1 MDIQIANKL
10 DFKVSVIIPVYNAE
24 LYIEQAI
31 ESAVNLIE
39 VGEII
44 LIEDGSKD
52 NSLSMCKKL
61 EERFEKIKLLTHENN
76 INRGAS
82 ESRNLGIQNAIY
94 PYISFLDADDV
105 YCNSRFRVD
114 KSIFTSNNSIDGVYS
129 AVGYLD
135 EEDGKMFY
143 LRKVISPE
151 ELFHFLL
158 IGTYGHFHTNG
169 ITLRKSVFDDVGYF
183 SSKLILHQDSE
194 MWLRI
199 ALKKKLINGDLKNP
213 VALIRRHEGNRIWK
227 GQNYNT
233 KYLLYVT
240 FYNWV
245 LNENISKYDLL
256 LLLRRISIYESKK
269 SNKLYYFLLIKN
281 CFKGLLKLKMVD

>member
-1 MDIQIANKL
+1 MDVQDADKL
-10 DFKVSVIIPVYNAE
+10 DFKVSVIIPVFNAE
-24 LYIEQAI
+24 LFIEQAV
-31 ESAVNLIE
+31 ESAVNLFE
-39 VGEII
+39 VGEVI

-52 NSLSMCKKL
+52 NSLLMCKRL
-61 EERFEKIKLLTHENN
+61 EERFDKIKLLTHENN
-76 INRGAS
+76 VNKGAS
-82 ESRNLGIQNAIY
+82 ESRNLGIKKALF

-105 YCNSRFRVD
+105 YSTSRFSID
-114 KSIFTSNNSIDGVYS
+114 KTIFTSNISIDGVYS

-143 LRKVISPE
+143 LRKVIPPN

-169 ITLRKSVFDDVGYF
+169 ITLKKSVFDDVGYF
-183 SSKLILHQDSE
+183 SSNLILHQDSE

-199 ALKKKLINGDLKNP
+199 ALKKKLISGDLKSP

-233 KYLLYVT
+233 KYLLYAT

-245 LNENISKYDLL
+245 LNEKISKYDLL

-269 SNKLYYFLLIKN
+269 SNKFYYFLLIKN
-281 CFKGLLKLKMVD
+281 CLKGLLKLKIK

>member
-1 MDIQIANKL
+1 MDVQFEEKL

-24 LYIEQAI
+24 LYIEQAVV
-31 ESAVNLIE
+31 SAVNLVE

-52 NSLSMCKKL
+52 NSLSICKEL
-61 EERFEKIKLLTHENN
+61 VDRFNKIKLLTHENN
-76 INRGAS
+76 ENKGAS
-82 ESRNLGIQNAIY
+82 ESRNLGIRNAIF
-94 PYISFLDADDV
+94 PFVSFLDADDV
-105 YCNSRFRVD
+105 YDVSRFRVD
-114 KSIFTSNNSIDGVYS
+114 KSILSTNNTIDGVYS

-143 LRKVISPE
+143 LRKVISPN

-183 SSKLILHQDSE
+183 SSHLILHQDSE

-199 ALKKKLINGDLKNP
+199 ALKKKLISGDLKNP

-227 GQNYNT
+227 GQNYST

-245 LNENISKYDLL
+245 LNEKISKYDLL

-269 SNKLYYFLLIKN
+269 NNKLYYFLLIKN
-281 CFKGLLKLKMVD
+281 CFRGLLKLKIN

>member
-1 MDIQIANKL
+1 MDDQFEGKL

-24 LYIEQAI
+24 LYIEQAV
-31 ESAVNLIE
+31 ESAVKLVE

-52 NSLSMCKKL
+52 NSLSICKEL
-61 EERFEKIKLLTHENN
+61 VDRFNKIKLLTHKNNENK
-76 INRGAS
+76 GAS
-82 ESRNLGIQNAIY
+82 ESRNLGIRNAIF
-94 PYISFLDADDV
+94 PFVSFLDADDV
-105 YCNSRFRVD
+105 YDVSRFCKD
-114 KSIFTSNNSIDGVYS
+114 KSILATNNAVDGVYS

-143 LRKVISPE
+143 LRKVISPN

-183 SSKLILHQDSE
+183 SSHLILHQDSE

-199 ALKKKLINGDLKNP
+199 ALKKKLISGDLKNP

-227 GQNYNT
+227 GQNYST

-245 LNENISKYDLL
+245 LNEKISKYDLL

-269 SNKLYYFLLIKN
+269 NNKLYYFLLIKN
-281 CFKGLLKLKMVD
+281 CFKGLLKLKIN

>member
-1 MDIQIANKL
+1 MDVEFEEKL

-24 LYIEQAI
+24 LYIEQAVA
-31 ESAVNLIE
+31 SAVDLAE

-52 NSLSMCKKL
+52 NSLQICKEL
-61 EERFEKIKLLTHENN
+61 VVRFDKIKLLTHENN
-76 INRGAS
+76 ENKGAS
-82 ESRNLGIQNAIY
+82 ESRNLGIRSAIF
-94 PYISFLDADDV
+94 PFVSFLDADDV
-105 YCNSRFRVD
+105 YDVSRFRKD
-114 KSIFTSNNSIDGVYS
+114 KSILATNNTIDGVYS

-143 LRKVISPE
+143 LRKVISPN

-183 SSKLILHQDSE
+183 SSQLILHQDSE

-199 ALKKKLINGDLKNP
+199 ALKKKLISGDLKNP
-213 VALIRRHEGNRIWK
+213 VALIRRQEGNRIWK
-227 GQNYNT
+227 GQNYST

-245 LNENISKYDLL
+245 LNENISKYDLF

-269 SNKLYYFLLIKN
+269 NNKLYYFIVIKN
-281 CFKGLLKLKMVD
+281 CFKGLLKLKIN

>member
-1 MDIQIANKL
+1 MDDQFEGKL
-10 DFKVSVIIPVYNAE
+10 DFKVSVIIPVYNAG
-24 LYIEQAI
+24 LYIEQAVV
-31 ESAVNLIE
+31 SAVNLVE

-52 NSLSMCKKL
+52 NSLQLCKAL
-61 EERFEKIKLLTHENN
+61 VARFDKIKLLTHENN
-76 INRGAS
+76 ENKGAS
-82 ESRNLGIQNAIY
+82 ESRNLGIKSAIF
-94 PYISFLDADDV
+94 PFVSFLDADDV
-105 YCNSRFRVD
+105 YHGSRFRID
-114 KSIFTSNNSIDGVYS
+114 KSILTSNNTVDGVYS

-143 LRKVISPE
+143 LRKVIPPN

-158 IGTYGHFHTNG
+158 LGTYGHFHTNG

-183 SSKLILHQDSE
+183 SPQLILHQDSE

-199 ALKKKLINGDLKNP
+199 ALKKKLISGDLKNP

-227 GQNYNT
+227 GQNYST
-233 KYLLYVT
+233 RYLLYVT

-245 LNENISKYDLL
+245 LNENISKYDLI
-256 LLLRRISIYESKK
+256 LLLRRISIFESKK
-269 SNKLYYFLLIKN
+269 NNKPYYFILLKN
-281 CFKGLLKLKMVD
+281 CFRGLLTLKIN

>member
-1 MDIQIANKL
+1 MDVEFEEKL

-24 LYIEQAI
+24 LYIEQAVA
-31 ESAVNLIE
+31 SAVDLAE

-52 NSLSMCKKL
+52 NSLQICKEL
-61 EERFEKIKLLTHENN
+61 VFRFDKIKLLTHENN
-76 INRGAS
+76 ENKGAS
-82 ESRNLGIQNAIY
+82 ESRNLGIRSAIF
-94 PYISFLDADDV
+94 PFVSFLDADDV
-105 YCNSRFRVD
+105 YDVSRFRKD
-114 KSIFTSNNSIDGVYS
+114 KSILATNNTIDGVYS

-143 LRKVISPE
+143 LRKVISPN

-183 SSKLILHQDSE
+183 SSQLILHQDSE

-199 ALKKKLINGDLKNP
+199 ALKKKLISGDLKNP

-227 GQNYNT
+227 GQNYST

-245 LNENISKYDLL
+245 LNENISKYDLF

-269 SNKLYYFLLIKN
+269 NNKLYYFIVIKN
-281 CFKGLLKLKMVD
+281 CFKGLLKLKIN

>member
-1 MDIQIANKL
+1 MDNQFEGKL

-24 LYIEQAI
+24 LYIEHAVV
-31 ESAVNLIE
+31 SAVNLDE

-52 NSLSMCKKL
+52 NSLSICKEL
-61 EERFEKIKLLTHENN
+61 VDRFGKIKLLTHENN
-76 INRGAS
+76 VNKGAS
-82 ESRNLGIQNAIY
+82 ESRNLGIRSAIF
-94 PYISFLDADDV
+94 PFVSFLDADDV
-105 YCNSRFRVD
+105 YDVSRFRTD
-114 KSIFTSNNSIDGVYS
+114 KSILASNNAIDGVYS

-135 EEDGKMFY
+135 EEDRKMFY
-143 LRKVISPE
+143 LRKVISPN

-183 SSKLILHQDSE
+183 SSQLILHQDSE

-199 ALKKKLINGDLKNP
+199 ALKKKLISGDLKNP
-213 VALIRRHEGNRIWK
+213 VALIRRHDGNRIWK
-227 GQNYNT
+227 GQNYST

-269 SNKLYYFLLIKN
+269 NNKLYYFLLIKN
-281 CFKGLLKLKMVD
+281 CFKGLLKLKIN

>member
-1 MDIQIANKL
+1 MDDQFEGKL

-24 LYIEQAI
+24 LYIEHAVV
-31 ESAVNLIE
+31 SAVNLDE

-52 NSLSMCKKL
+52 NSLSICKEL
-61 EERFEKIKLLTHENN
+61 VDRFGKIKLLTHENN
-76 INRGAS
+76 VNKGAS
-82 ESRNLGIQNAIY
+82 ESRNLGIRSAIF
-94 PYISFLDADDV
+94 PFVSFLDADDV
-105 YCNSRFRVD
+105 YDVSRFCTD
-114 KSIFTSNNSIDGVYS
+114 KSILATNNTIDGVYS

-135 EEDGKMFY
+135 EEDRKMFY
-143 LRKVISPE
+143 LRKVISPN

-183 SSKLILHQDSE
+183 SSQLILHQDSE

-199 ALKKKLINGDLKNP
+199 ALKKKLISGDLKNP

-227 GQNYNT
+227 GQNYST

-269 SNKLYYFLLIKN
+269 NNKLYYLLLIKN
-281 CFKGLLKLKMVD
+281 CFKGLLKLKIN

>member
-1 MDIQIANKL
+1 MDVQYAEKL

-24 LYIEQAI
+24 LYIEQAV
-31 ESAVNLIE
+31 ESALNLVE

-52 NSLSMCKKL
+52 KSLSMCKSL
-61 EERFEKIKLLTHENN
+61 EERYEKIKLLTHENN
-76 INRGAS
+76 VNKGAS
-82 ESRNLGIQNAIY
+82 ESRNLGIKMAVF
-94 PYISFLDADDV
+94 PFVSFLDADDV
-105 YCNSRFRVD
+105 YCTSRFSID
-114 KSIFTSNNSIDGVYS
+114 KSILTSNNTIDGVYS

-135 EEDGKMFY
+135 EIDGKMFY
-143 LRKVISPE
+143 LRKIIPPE
-151 ELFHFLL
+151 DLFHYLL

-169 ITLRKSVFDDVGYF
+169 ITIRKSVFDEVGFF
-183 SSKLILHQDSE
+183 SSQLILHQDSE

-199 ALKKKLINGDLKNP
+199 ALKKKLQSGDLKNP

-233 KYLLYVT
+233 KYLLYIT

-245 LNENISKYDLL
+245 LNEKISKYDLV

-281 CFKGLLKLKMVD
+281 CLKGMLKLKIN

>member
-1 MDIQIANKL
+1 MDVQFEEKL
-10 DFKVSVIIPVYNAE
+10 DFKVSVIIPVYNAG
-24 LYIEQAI
+24 LYIEQAVV
-31 ESAVNLIE
+31 SAVNLVE

-52 NSLSMCKKL
+52 NSLQLCKAL
-61 EERFEKIKLLTHENN
+61 VARFNKIKLLTHENN
-76 INRGAS
+76 ENKGAS
-82 ESRNLGIQNAIY
+82 ESRNLGICSAIF
-94 PYISFLDADDV
+94 PFVSFLDADDV
-105 YCNSRFRVD
+105 YDVSRFRLD
-114 KSIFTSNNSIDGVYS
+114 KSILTSNNTIDGVYS

-143 LRKVISPE
+143 LRKVISPN

-183 SSKLILHQDSE
+183 SSQLILHQDSE

-199 ALKKKLINGDLKNP
+199 ALKKKLISGDLKNP

-227 GQNYNT
+227 GQNYST

-240 FYNWV
+240 FYNWA
-245 LNENISKYDLL
+245 LNENISKYDLF

-269 SNKLYYFLLIKN
+269 SNKWYYFLLLKN
-281 CFKGLLKLKMVD
+281 CFIGLFKLKIVK

>member
-1 MDIQIANKL
+1 MDVEFEEKL

-24 LYIEQAI
+24 LYIEQAVA
-31 ESAVNLIE
+31 SAVDLAE

-52 NSLSMCKKL
+52 NSLQICKEL
-61 EERFEKIKLLTHENN
+61 VFRFDKIKLLTHENN
-76 INRGAS
+76 ENKGAS
-82 ESRNLGIQNAIY
+82 ESRNLGIRSAIF
-94 PYISFLDADDV
+94 PFVSFLDADDV
-105 YCNSRFRVD
+105 YDVSRFRTD
-114 KSIFTSNNSIDGVYS
+114 KSILATNNTIDGVYS

-143 LRKVISPE
+143 LRKVISPN

-183 SSKLILHQDSE
+183 SSQLILHQDSE

-199 ALKKKLINGDLKNP
+199 ALKKKLISGDLKNP

-227 GQNYNT
+227 GQNYST

-245 LNENISKYDLL
+245 LNENISKYDLF

-269 SNKLYYFLLIKN
+269 NNKLYYFIVIKN
-281 CFKGLLKLKMVD
+281 CFKGLLKLKIN

>member
-1 MDIQIANKL
+1 MDVQFEGKL

-24 LYIEQAI
+24 LYIEHAVA
-31 ESAVNLIE
+31 SAVNLVE

-52 NSLSMCKKL
+52 NSLSICKEL
-61 EERFEKIKLLTHENN
+61 VVRFDKIKLLTHENN
-76 INRGAS
+76 ENKGAS
-82 ESRNLGIQNAIY
+82 ESRNLGIRSAIF
-94 PYISFLDADDV
+94 PFVSFLDADDV
-105 YCNSRFRVD
+105 YGVSRFRKD
-114 KSIFTSNNSIDGVYS
+114 KSILASNNTIDGVYS

-143 LRKVISPE
+143 LRKVISPN

-183 SSKLILHQDSE
+183 SSQLILHQDSE

-199 ALKKKLINGDLKNP
+199 ALKKKLISGDLKNP

-227 GQNYNT
+227 GQNYST

-245 LNENISKYDLL
+245 LTENISKYDLL

-269 SNKLYYFLLIKN
+269 NNKLYYLLLIKN
-281 CFKGLLKLKMVD
+281 CFKGLLKLKIN

>member
-1 MDIQIANKL
+1 MDDQFEGKL

-24 LYIEQAI
+24 LYIEQAVA
-31 ESAVNLIE
+31 SAVNLVE

-52 NSLSMCKKL
+52 NSLSIC
-61 EERFEKIKLLTHENN
+61 EELVVRFDKIKLLTHENN
-76 INRGAS
+76 ENKGAS
-82 ESRNLGIQNAIY
+82 ESRNLGIRSAIF
-94 PYISFLDADDV
+94 PFVSFLDADDV
-105 YCNSRFRVD
+105 YDVSRFRMD
-114 KSIFTSNNSIDGVYS
+114 KSILASNNTIDGVYS

-143 LRKVISPE
+143 LRKVISPN

-183 SSKLILHQDSE
+183 SSQLILHQDSE

-199 ALKKKLINGDLKNP
+199 ALKKKLISGDLKNP

-227 GQNYNT
+227 GQNYST

-245 LNENISKYDLL
+245 LNQNISKYDLF

-269 SNKLYYFLLIKN
+269 NNKLYYFIVIKN
-281 CFKGLLKLKMVD
+281 CLRGLLKFKIN

>member
-1 MDIQIANKL
+1 MDDQFEGKL

-24 LYIEQAI
+24 LYIEQAV
-31 ESAVNLIE
+31 ESAVNLVE

-52 NSLSMCKKL
+52 NSLSICKEL
-61 EERFEKIKLLTHENN
+61 VDRFGKIKLLTHENN
-76 INRGAS
+76 VNKGAS
-82 ESRNLGIQNAIY
+82 ESRNLGIRSAIF
-94 PYISFLDADDV
+94 PFVSFLDADDV
-105 YCNSRFRVD
+105 YDVSRFRTD
-114 KSIFTSNNSIDGVYS
+114 KSILDTNNTIDGVYS

-143 LRKVISPE
+143 LRKVISPN

-183 SSKLILHQDSE
+183 SSQLILHQDSE

-199 ALKKKLINGDLKNP
+199 ALKKKLISGDLKNP

-227 GQNYNT
+227 GQNYST

-269 SNKLYYFLLIKN
+269 NNKLYYLLLIKN
-281 CFKGLLKLKMVD
+281 CFKGLLKLKIN

>member
-1 MDIQIANKL
+1 MDDQFEGKL

-24 LYIEQAI
+24 LYIEQAV
-31 ESAVNLIE
+31 ESAVNLVE

-52 NSLSMCKKL
+52 NSLSICKEL
-61 EERFEKIKLLTHENN
+61 VDRFNKIKLLTHENN
-76 INRGAS
+76 ENKGAS
-82 ESRNLGIQNAIY
+82 ESRNLGIRNAIF
-94 PYISFLDADDV
+94 PFVSFLDADDV
-105 YCNSRFRVD
+105 YDVSRFRID
-114 KSIFTSNNSIDGVYS
+114 KSILATNNAVDGVYS

-143 LRKVISPE
+143 LRKVISPN

-183 SSKLILHQDSE
+183 STHLILHQDSE

-199 ALKKKLINGDLKNP
+199 ALKKKLISGDLKNP

-227 GQNYNT
+227 GQNYST

-245 LNENISKYDLL
+245 LNEKISKYDLL

-269 SNKLYYFLLIKN
+269 NNKLYYFLLIKN
-281 CFKGLLKLKMVD
+281 CFRGLLKLKIN

>member
-1 MDIQIANKL
+1 MDVEFEEKL

-24 LYIEQAI
+24 LYIEQAVA
-31 ESAVNLIE
+31 SAVDLAE

-52 NSLSMCKKL
+52 NSLQICKEL
-61 EERFEKIKLLTHENN
+61 VVRFDKIKLLTHENN
-76 INRGAS
+76 ENKGAS
-82 ESRNLGIQNAIY
+82 ESRNLGIRSAIF
-94 PYISFLDADDV
+94 PFVSFLDADDV
-105 YCNSRFRVD
+105 YDVSRFRTD
-114 KSIFTSNNSIDGVYS
+114 KSILATNNTIDGVYS

-143 LRKVISPE
+143 LRKVISPN

-183 SSKLILHQDSE
+183 SSQLILHQDSE

-199 ALKKKLINGDLKNP
+199 ALKKKLISGDLKNP

-227 GQNYNT
+227 GQNYST

-245 LNENISKYDLL
+245 LNENISKYDLF

-269 SNKLYYFLLIKN
+269 NNKLYYFIVIKN
-281 CFKGLLKLKMVD
+281 CFKGLLKLKIN

>member
-1 MDIQIANKL
+1 MDVQFEGKL
-10 DFKVSVIIPVYNAE
+10 DFEVSVIIPVYNAE
-24 LYIEQAI
+24 LYIEHAVA
-31 ESAVNLIE
+31 SAVNLVE

-52 NSLSMCKKL
+52 NSLSICKEL
-61 EERFEKIKLLTHENN
+61 VVRFDKIKLLTHENN
-76 INRGAS
+76 ENKGAS
-82 ESRNLGIQNAIY
+82 ESRNLGIRSAIF
-94 PYISFLDADDV
+94 PFVSFLDADDV
-105 YCNSRFRVD
+105 YDVSRFRKD
-114 KSIFTSNNSIDGVYS
+114 KSILASNNTIDGVYS

-143 LRKVISPE
+143 LRKVISPN

-183 SSKLILHQDSE
+183 SSQLILHQDSE

-199 ALKKKLINGDLKNP
+199 ALKKKLISGDLKNP

-227 GQNYNT
+227 GQNYST

-245 LNENISKYDLL
+245 LTENISKYDLL

-269 SNKLYYFLLIKN
+269 NNKLYYLLLIKN
-281 CFKGLLKLKMVD
+281 CFKGLLKLKIN

>member
-1 MDIQIANKL
+1 MDDQFEGKL
-10 DFKVSVIIPVYNAE
+10 DFKVSVIIPVYNAG
-24 LYIEQAI
+24 LYIEQAVA
-31 ESAVNLIE
+31 SAVNLVE

-52 NSLSMCKKL
+52 NSLSICKEL
-61 EERFEKIKLLTHENN
+61 VARFNIIKLLTHENN
-76 INRGAS
+76 ENKGAS
-82 ESRNLGIQNAIY
+82 ESRNLGIRTAIF
-94 PYISFLDADDV
+94 PFVSFLDADDV
-105 YCNSRFRVD
+105 YDVSRFRSD
-114 KSIFTSNNSIDGVYS
+114 KSILASTNTIDGVYS

-143 LRKVISPE
+143 LRKVIPPN

-158 IGTYGHFHTNG
+158 LGTYGHFHTNG

-183 SSKLILHQDSE
+183 SSQLILHQDSE

-199 ALKKKLINGDLKNP
+199 ALKKKLVSGDLKNS

-227 GQNYNT
+227 GQNYST
-233 KYLLYVT
+233 RYLLYVT

-245 LNENISKYDLL
+245 LNENISKYDLI

-269 SNKLYYFLLIKN
+269 NNKLYYFIVIKN
-281 CFKGLLKLKMVD
+281 CFRGLLKLKIK

>member
-1 MDIQIANKL
+1 MDVQFEGKL

-24 LYIEQAI
+24 LYIEHAVA
-31 ESAVNLIE
+31 SAVNLVE

-52 NSLSMCKKL
+52 NSLSICKEL
-61 EERFEKIKLLTHENN
+61 VVRFDKIKLLTHENN
-76 INRGAS
+76 ENKGAS
-82 ESRNLGIQNAIY
+82 ESRNLGIRSAIF
-94 PYISFLDADDV
+94 PFVSFLDADDV
-105 YCNSRFRVD
+105 YDVSRFRTD
-114 KSIFTSNNSIDGVYS
+114 KSILTSNNTIDGVYS

-143 LRKVISPE
+143 LRKVISPN

-183 SSKLILHQDSE
+183 SSQLILHQDSE

-199 ALKKKLINGDLKNP
+199 ALKKKLISGDLKNP

-227 GQNYNT
+227 GQNYST

-269 SNKLYYFLLIKN
+269 NNKLYYLLLIKN
-281 CFKGLLKLKMVD
+281 CFKGLLKLKIN

>member
-1 MDIQIANKL
+1 MDVQFEGKL

-24 LYIEQAI
+24 LYIEHAVA
-31 ESAVNLIE
+31 SAVNLVE

-52 NSLSMCKKL
+52 NSLSICKEL
-61 EERFEKIKLLTHENN
+61 VVRFDKIKLLTHENN
-76 INRGAS
+76 ENKGAS
-82 ESRNLGIQNAIY
+82 ESRNLGIRSAIF
-94 PYISFLDADDV
+94 PFVSFLDADDV
-105 YCNSRFRVD
+105 YDVSRFRKD
-114 KSIFTSNNSIDGVYS
+114 KSILASNNTIDGVYS

-143 LRKVISPE
+143 LRKVISPN

-183 SSKLILHQDSE
+183 SSQLILHQDSE

-199 ALKKKLINGDLKNP
+199 ALKKKLISGDLKNP

-227 GQNYNT
+227 GQNYST

-245 LNENISKYDLL
+245 LTENISKYDLL

-269 SNKLYYFLLIKN
+269 SNKLYYLLLIKN
-281 CFKGLLKLKMVD
+281 CFKGLLKLKIN

>member
-1 MDIQIANKL
+1 MDVQFANKL

-82 ESRNLGIQNAIY
+82 ESRNLGIQNAIF

-105 YCNSRFRVD
+105 YCNSRFNVD

-199 ALKKKLINGDLKNP
+199 ALKKKLLSGDLKNP

-245 LNENISKYDLL
+245 LNEKISKYDLF
-256 LLLRRISIYESKK
+256 LLLRRISIYESKN
-269 SNKLYYFLLIKN
+269 NKNFYYFLLLKN
-281 CFKGLLKLKMVD
+281 CFKGLLKLKIN

>member
-1 MDIQIANKL
+1 MDDQFEGKL

-24 LYIEQAI
+24 LYIEHAVV
-31 ESAVNLIE
+31 SAVNLVE

-52 NSLSMCKKL
+52 ISLSICKEL
-61 EERFEKIKLLTHENN
+61 VVRFDKIKLLTHENN
-76 INRGAS
+76 ENKGAS
-82 ESRNLGIQNAIY
+82 ESRNLGIRNAIF
-94 PYISFLDADDV
+94 PFISFLDADDV
-105 YCNSRFRVD
+105 YDVSRFRID
-114 KSIFTSNNSIDGVYS
+114 KSILATNNTIDGVYS

-135 EEDGKMFY
+135 EDDGKMFY
-143 LRKVISPE
+143 LRKVISPN

-183 SSKLILHQDSE
+183 SSQLILHQDSE

-199 ALKKKLINGDLKNP
+199 ALKKKLISGDLKNP

-227 GQNYNT
+227 GQNYST

-245 LNENISKYDLL
+245 LNENISKYDLI

-269 SNKLYYFLLIKN
+269 NNKLYYFILIKN
-281 CFKGLLKLKMVD
+281 CFKGLLKLKIN

>member
-1 MDIQIANKL
+1 MDNQFEEKL
-10 DFKVSVIIPVYNAE
+10 DFKVSVIIPVYNAG
-24 LYIEQAI
+24 LYIEQAVA
-31 ESAVNLIE
+31 SAVNLVE

-52 NSLSMCKKL
+52 NSLQLCKEL
-61 EERFEKIKLLTHENN
+61 VARFNKIKLLTHENN
-76 INRGAS
+76 ENKGAS
-82 ESRNLGIQNAIY
+82 ESRNLGIRTAIF
-94 PYISFLDADDV
+94 PFVSFLDADDV
-105 YCNSRFRVD
+105 YDVSRFRSD
-114 KSIFTSNNSIDGVYS
+114 KSILASTNTIDGVYS

-143 LRKVISPE
+143 LRKVISPN

-183 SSKLILHQDSE
+183 SSQLILHQDSE

-199 ALKKKLINGDLKNP
+199 ALKKKLVSGDLKNP

-227 GQNYNT
+227 GQNYST
-233 KYLLYVT
+233 RYLLYVT

-245 LNENISKYDLL
+245 LNENISKYDLI

-269 SNKLYYFLLIKN
+269 NNKLYYFILLKN
-281 CFKGLLKLKMVD
+281 CFRGLLKLKIN

>member
-1 MDIQIANKL
+1 MDVQFEGKL

-24 LYIEQAI
+24 LYIEHAVA
-31 ESAVNLIE
+31 SAVNLVE

-52 NSLSMCKKL
+52 NSLSICKEL
-61 EERFEKIKLLTHENN
+61 VVRFDKIKLLTHENN
-76 INRGAS
+76 ENKGAS
-82 ESRNLGIQNAIY
+82 ESRNLGIRSAIF
-94 PYISFLDADDV
+94 PFVSFLDADDV
-105 YCNSRFRVD
+105 YDVSRFRKD
-114 KSIFTSNNSIDGVYS
+114 KSILASNNTIDGVYS

-143 LRKVISPE
+143 LRKVISPN

-183 SSKLILHQDSE
+183 SSQLILHQDSE

-199 ALKKKLINGDLKNP
+199 ALKKKLISGDLKNP

-227 GQNYNT
+227 GQNYST

-245 LNENISKYDLL
+245 LNENISKYDLF

-269 SNKLYYFLLIKN
+269 NNKLYYLLLIKN
-281 CFKGLLKLKMVD
+281 CFKGLLKLKIN

>member
-1 MDIQIANKL
+1 MDDQFEGKL
-10 DFKVSVIIPVYNAE
+10 DFKVSVIIPVYNAD
-24 LYIEQAI
+24 LYIEQAV
-31 ESAVNLIE
+31 ESAVNLVE

-52 NSLSMCKKL
+52 NSLSICKQL
-61 EERFEKIKLLTHENN
+61 VDRFNKIKLLTHENN
-76 INRGAS
+76 ENKGAS
-82 ESRNLGIQNAIY
+82 ESRNLGIRSAIF
-94 PYISFLDADDV
+94 PFVSFLDADDV
-105 YCNSRFRVD
+105 YDVSRFRTD
-114 KSIFTSNNSIDGVYS
+114 KSILATNNTIDGVYS

-143 LRKVISPE
+143 LRKVISPN

-183 SSKLILHQDSE
+183 SSQLILHQDSE

-199 ALKKKLINGDLKNP
+199 ALKKKLISGDLKNP

-227 GQNYNT
+227 GQNYST

-269 SNKLYYFLLIKN
+269 NNKLYYLILIKN
-281 CFKGLLKLKMVD
+281 CFKGLLKLKIN

>member
-1 MDIQIANKL
+1 MDVEFEEKL

-24 LYIEQAI
+24 LYIEQAVA
-31 ESAVNLIE
+31 SAVDLAE

-52 NSLSMCKKL
+52 NSLQICKEL
-61 EERFEKIKLLTHENN
+61 VVRFDKIKLLTHENN
-76 INRGAS
+76 ENKGAS
-82 ESRNLGIQNAIY
+82 ESRNLGIRSAIF
-94 PYISFLDADDV
+94 PFVSFLDADDV
-105 YCNSRFRVD
+105 YNCSRFRLD
-114 KSIFTSNNSIDGVYS
+114 KSILASTNTIDGVYS

-143 LRKVISPE
+143 LRKVISPN

-183 SSKLILHQDSE
+183 SSQLILHQDSE

-199 ALKKKLINGDLKNP
+199 ALKKKLVSGDLKNP

-227 GQNYNT
+227 GQNYST
-233 KYLLYVT
+233 RYLLYVT

-245 LNENISKYDLL
+245 LNENISKYDLI

-269 SNKLYYFLLIKN
+269 NNKLYYFILLKN
-281 CFKGLLKLKMVD
+281 CFRGLLKLKIN

>member
-1 MDIQIANKL
+1 MDNQFEGKL
-10 DFKVSVIIPVYNAE
+10 NFKVSVIIPVYNAG
-24 LYIEQAI
+24 LYIEQAVA
-31 ESAVNLIE
+31 SAVNLVE

-52 NSLSMCKKL
+52 NSLQLCKEL
-61 EERFEKIKLLTHENN
+61 VARFNIIKLLTHENN
-76 INRGAS
+76 ENKGAS
-82 ESRNLGIQNAIY
+82 ESRNLGIRTAIF
-94 PYISFLDADDV
+94 PFVSFLDADDV
-105 YCNSRFRVD
+105 YDVSRFRSD
-114 KSIFTSNNSIDGVYS
+114 KSILASTNTIDGVYS

-143 LRKVISPE
+143 LRKVIPPN

-158 IGTYGHFHTNG
+158 LGTYGHFHTNG

-183 SSKLILHQDSE
+183 SSQLILHQDSE

-199 ALKKKLINGDLKNP
+199 ALKKKLVSGDLKNP

-227 GQNYNT
+227 GQNYST
-233 KYLLYVT
+233 RYLLYVT

-245 LNENISKYDLL
+245 LNENISKYDLI

-269 SNKLYYFLLIKN
+269 NNKLYYFILLKN
-281 CFKGLLKLKMVD
+281 CFRGLLKLKIK

>member
-1 MDIQIANKL
+1 MDVQFEGKL

-24 LYIEQAI
+24 LYIEHAVA
-31 ESAVNLIE
+31 SAVNLVE

-52 NSLSMCKKL
+52 NSLSICKEL
-61 EERFEKIKLLTHENN
+61 VVRFDKIKLLTHENN
-76 INRGAS
+76 ENKGAS
-82 ESRNLGIQNAIY
+82 ESRNLGIRSAIF
-94 PYISFLDADDV
+94 PFVSFLDADDV
-105 YCNSRFRVD
+105 YDVSRFRKD
-114 KSIFTSNNSIDGVYS
+114 KSILASNNTIDGVYS

-143 LRKVISPE
+143 LRKVISPN

-183 SSKLILHQDSE
+183 SSQLILHQDSE

-199 ALKKKLINGDLKNP
+199 ALKKKLISGDLKNP

-227 GQNYNT
+227 GQNYST

-245 LNENISKYDLL
+245 LTENISKYDLL

-269 SNKLYYFLLIKN
+269 NNKLYYLLLIKN
-281 CFKGLLKLKMVD
+281 CFKGLLKWKIN

>member
-1 MDIQIANKL
+1 MDNQFEGKL
-10 DFKVSVIIPVYNAE
+10 DFKVSVIIPVYNAG
-24 LYIEQAI
+24 LYIEHAVA
-31 ESAVNLIE
+31 SAVNLVE

-52 NSLSMCKKL
+52 NSLQLCKEL
-61 EERFEKIKLLTHENN
+61 VARFNIIKLLTHENN
-76 INRGAS
+76 ENKGAS
-82 ESRNLGIQNAIY
+82 ESRNLGIRSAIF
-94 PYISFLDADDV
+94 PFVSFLDADDV
-105 YCNSRFRVD
+105 YNCSRFRLD
-114 KSIFTSNNSIDGVYS
+114 KSILASTNTIDGVYS

-143 LRKVISPE
+143 LRKVISPN

-183 SSKLILHQDSE
+183 SSQLILHQDSE

-199 ALKKKLINGDLKNP
+199 ALKKKLVSGDLKNP

-227 GQNYNT
+227 GQNYST
-233 KYLLYVT
+233 RYLLYVT

-245 LNENISKYDLL
+245 LNENISKYDLI

-269 SNKLYYFLLIKN
+269 NNKLYYFILLKN
-281 CFKGLLKLKMVD
+281 CFRGLLKLKIN

>member
-1 MDIQIANKL
+1 MDVQFQGKL

-24 LYIEQAI
+24 LYIEHAVA
-31 ESAVNLIE
+31 SAVNLVE

-52 NSLSMCKKL
+52 NSLSICKEL
-61 EERFEKIKLLTHENN
+61 VVRFDKIKLLTHENN
-76 INRGAS
+76 ENKGAS
-82 ESRNLGIQNAIY
+82 ESRNFGIRSAIF
-94 PYISFLDADDV
+94 PFVSFLDADDV
-105 YCNSRFRVD
+105 YDVSRFRKD
-114 KSIFTSNNSIDGVYS
+114 KSILASNNTIDGVYS

-143 LRKVISPE
+143 LRKVISPN

-183 SSKLILHQDSE
+183 SSQLILHQDSE

-199 ALKKKLINGDLKNP
+199 ALKKKLISGDLKNP

-227 GQNYNT
+227 GQNYST

-245 LNENISKYDLL
+245 LTENISKYDLL

-269 SNKLYYFLLIKN
+269 NNKLYYLLLIKN
-281 CFKGLLKLKMVD
+281 CFKGLLKLKIN

>member
-1 MDIQIANKL
+1 MNDQFEGKL

-24 LYIEQAI
+24 LYIEHAVV
-31 ESAVNLIE
+31 SAVNLVE

-52 NSLSMCKKL
+52 NSLSICKEL
-61 EERFEKIKLLTHENN
+61 VDRFNKIKLLTHENN
-76 INRGAS
+76 ENKGAS
-82 ESRNLGIQNAIY
+82 ESRNFGIRSAIF
-94 PYISFLDADDV
+94 PFVSFLDADDV
-105 YCNSRFRVD
+105 YDVSRFRKD
-114 KSIFTSNNSIDGVYS
+114 KSILATNNTIDGVYS

-143 LRKVISPE
+143 LRKVISPN

-183 SSKLILHQDSE
+183 SSQLILHQDSE

-199 ALKKKLINGDLKNP
+199 ALKKKLISGDLKNP

-227 GQNYNT
+227 GQNYST

-245 LNENISKYDLL
+245 LNENISKYDLF

-269 SNKLYYFLLIKN
+269 NNKLYYLLLIKN
-281 CFKGLLKLKMVD
+281 CFKGLLKLKIN

>member
-1 MDIQIANKL
+1 MDVQFEEKL
-10 DFKVSVIIPVYNAE
+10 DFKVSVIIPVYNAG
-24 LYIEQAI
+24 LYIEQAVA
-31 ESAVNLIE
+31 SAVNLVE

-52 NSLSMCKKL
+52 NSLQLCKAL
-61 EERFEKIKLLTHENN
+61 VARFDKIKLLTHENN
-76 INRGAS
+76 ENKGAS
-82 ESRNLGIQNAIY
+82 ESRNLGIRTAIF
-94 PYISFLDADDV
+94 PFVSFLDADDV
-105 YCNSRFRVD
+105 YDVSRFRSD
-114 KSIFTSNNSIDGVYS
+114 KSILASTNTIDGVYS

-143 LRKVISPE
+143 LRKVISPN

-183 SSKLILHQDSE
+183 SSQLILHQDSE

-199 ALKKKLINGDLKNP
+199 ALKKKLVSGDLKNP

-227 GQNYNT
+227 GQNYST
-233 KYLLYVT
+233 RYLLYVT

-245 LNENISKYDLL
+245 LNENISKYDLI

-269 SNKLYYFLLIKN
+269 NNKLYYFILLKN
-281 CFKGLLKLKMVD
+281 CFRGLLKLKIN

>member
-1 MDIQIANKL
+1 MDVQFEGKL

-24 LYIEQAI
+24 LYIEHAVA
-31 ESAVNLIE
+31 SAVNLVE

-52 NSLSMCKKL
+52 NSLSICKEL
-61 EERFEKIKLLTHENN
+61 VVRFDKIKLLTHENN
-76 INRGAS
+76 ENKGAS
-82 ESRNLGIQNAIY
+82 ESRNFGIRSAIF
-94 PYISFLDADDV
+94 PFVSFLDADDV
-105 YCNSRFRVD
+105 YDVSRFRKD
-114 KSIFTSNNSIDGVYS
+114 KSILASNNTIDGVYS

-143 LRKVISPE
+143 LRKVISPN

-183 SSKLILHQDSE
+183 SSQLILHQDSE

-199 ALKKKLINGDLKNP
+199 ALKKKLISGDLKNP

-227 GQNYNT
+227 GQNYST

-245 LNENISKYDLL
+245 LTENISKYDLL

-269 SNKLYYFLLIKN
+269 NNKLYYLLLIKN
-281 CFKGLLKLKMVD
+281 CFKGLLKLKIN

>member
-1 MDIQIANKL
+1 MDFQFEDKL
-10 DFKVSVIIPVYNAE
+10 DFKVSVIIPVYNAG
-24 LYIEQAI
+24 LYIEQAVA
-31 ESAVNLIE
+31 SAVNLVE

-52 NSLSMCKKL
+52 NSLSICKAL
-61 EERFEKIKLLTHENN
+61 VVRFDKIKLLTHENN
-76 INRGAS
+76 ENKGAS
-82 ESRNLGIQNAIY
+82 ESRNLGIRNAVF
-94 PYISFLDADDV
+94 PFVSFLDADDV
-105 YCNSRFRVD
+105 YDVSRFRID
-114 KSIFTSNNSIDGVYS
+114 KSILATNNTIDGVYS

-143 LRKVISPE
+143 LRKVISPK

-183 SSKLILHQDSE
+183 SSQLILHQDSE

-199 ALKKKLINGDLKNP
+199 ALKKKLISGDLKNP

-245 LNENISKYDLL
+245 LNENISKYDLF
-256 LLLRRISIYESKK
+256 LLLRRISIYESKNN
-269 SNKLYYFLLIKN
+269 NKLYFFIIIKN
-281 CFKGLLKLKMVD
+281 CFRGLLKLKIN

>member
-1 MDIQIANKL
+1 MDVEFEEKL

-24 LYIEQAI
+24 LYIEQAVA
-31 ESAVNLIE
+31 SAVDLAE

-52 NSLSMCKKL
+52 NSLQICKEL
-61 EERFEKIKLLTHENN
+61 VVRFDKIKLLTHENN
-76 INRGAS
+76 ENKGAS
-82 ESRNLGIQNAIY
+82 ESRNLGIRSAIF
-94 PYISFLDADDV
+94 PFVSFLDADDV
-105 YCNSRFRVD
+105 YDVSRFRKD
-114 KSIFTSNNSIDGVYS
+114 KSILATNNTIDGVYS

-143 LRKVISPE
+143 LRKVISPN

-183 SSKLILHQDSE
+183 SSQLILHQDSE

-199 ALKKKLINGDLKNP
+199 ALKKKLISGDLKNP

-227 GQNYNT
+227 GQNYST

-245 LNENISKYDLL
+245 LNENISKYDLF

-269 SNKLYYFLLIKN
+269 NNKLYYFIVIKN
-281 CFKGLLKLKMVD
+281 CFKGLLKLKIN

>member
-1 MDIQIANKL
+1 MDVPFQGKL

-24 LYIEQAI
+24 LYIEHAVA
-31 ESAVNLIE
+31 SAVNLVE

-52 NSLSMCKKL
+52 NSLSICKEL
-61 EERFEKIKLLTHENN
+61 VVRFDKIKLLTHENN
-76 INRGAS
+76 ENKGAS
-82 ESRNLGIQNAIY
+82 ESRNFGIRSAIF
-94 PYISFLDADDV
+94 PFVSFLDADDV
-105 YCNSRFRVD
+105 YDVSRFRKD
-114 KSIFTSNNSIDGVYS
+114 KSILASNNTIDGVYS

-143 LRKVISPE
+143 LRKVISPN

-183 SSKLILHQDSE
+183 SSQLILHQDSE

-199 ALKKKLINGDLKNP
+199 ALKKKLISGDLKNP

-227 GQNYNT
+227 GQNYST

-245 LNENISKYDLL
+245 LTENISKYDLL

-269 SNKLYYFLLIKN
+269 NNKLYYLLLIKN
-281 CFKGLLKLKMVD
+281 CFKGLLKLKIN

>member
-1 MDIQIANKL
+1 MDDQFEGKL

-24 LYIEQAI
+24 LYIEQAV
-31 ESAVNLIE
+31 ESAVNLVE

-52 NSLSMCKKL
+52 NSLSICKEL
-61 EERFEKIKLLTHENN
+61 VDRFDKIKLLTHENN
-76 INRGAS
+76 ENKGAS
-82 ESRNLGIQNAIY
+82 ESRNLGIRSAIF
-94 PYISFLDADDV
+94 PFVSFLDADDV
-105 YCNSRFRVD
+105 YDVSRFRID
-114 KSIFTSNNSIDGVYS
+114 KSILTSNNTIDGVYS

-143 LRKVISPE
+143 LRKVISPN

-169 ITLRKSVFDDVGYF
+169 ITLRKSVFDAVGYF
-183 SSKLILHQDSE
+183 SSQLILHQDSE

-199 ALKKKLINGDLKNP
+199 ALKKKLISGDLKNP

-227 GQNYNT
+227 GQNYST

-245 LNENISKYDLL
+245 LNENISKYDLI

-269 SNKLYYFLLIKN
+269 NNKLYYFILIKN
-281 CFKGLLKLKMVD
+281 CFKGLLKLKIN